1 MQTIVLPISP
11 AYIDH
16 WDLAQGIK
24 ELVSNCSDSVD
35 RQRELMEFFTKENE
49 DGTIDLTIGN
59 KIIEG
64 KLEPK
69 HLVLGVSENRNKESA
84 IGQFGEG
91 MKLAFI
97 TLLRNGIETLVENDD
112 ERWEVVLRYDETF
125 GTDLPHIIIGEDD
138 PTGHVRFHLKGLD
151 KQTVVN
157 VMSMIWEF
165 LPEGWFDI
173 SDDTTTIRYLKDTDE
188 DFAGLFVG
196 GIFMG
201 EIHPRFAINT
211 SPMGVPV
218 NRDRKLP
225 DDLELVKERVADIL
239 MSHFQYEGH
248 RLKML
253 DETPLKKKA
262 FSQLMSTLGL
272 FSEYIERG
280 TEYEP
285 EEEKLL
291 RQKKNDINCW
301 FSIAKL
307 EEFFNKKLDDMRSL
321 RFCTDYNT
329 AIAKGYEYVSWDSEN
344 MLRRIGKEDE
354 YAWAREAIVE
364 SKLRTGKT
372 VYNELLPKVYEALK
386 EAGMPEQEAKAKTK
400 ELLDDLRTYV
410 GSKEN
415 AEWDS

>member
-11 AYIDH
+11 SYIDH

-24 ELVSNCSDSVD
+24 ELVSNCSDSVN
-35 RQRELMEFFTKENE
+35 RERELMEFFTKENE

-59 KIIEG
+59 KIVEG

-97 TLLRNGIETLVENDD
+97 TLLRHDIETLVENDD
-112 ERWEVVLRYDETF
+112 ERWEVVLRHDETF
-125 GTDLPHIIIGEDD
+125 GTDLPHIVIGEDE

-157 VMSMIWEF
+157 VMSMVWEF
-165 LPEGWFDI
+165 LPEGWFELANE
-173 SDDTTTIRYLKDTDE
+173 TMTIRYLKDTDE

-211 SPMGVPV
+211 SPVGVPV

-225 DDLELVKERVADIL
+225 DDLELVKERVAALL
-239 MSHFQYEGH
+239 MEQFGYKDN
-248 RLKML
+248 RLVMV

-262 FSQLMSTLGL
+262 FSELMSALGL
-272 FSEYIERG
+272 FSEYIEKQDPI
-280 TEYEP
+280 EEP
-285 EEEKLL
+285 AEREL

-307 EEFFNKKLDDMRSL
+307 EEFFNKKLEDMRSL

-344 MLRRIGKEDE
+344 MLRRIGREEE
-354 YAWAREAIVE
+354 YSWAREAIVE
-364 SKLRTGKT
+364 NRLRSGKT

-386 EAGMPEQEAKAKTK
+386 EAGMPEQDAKVKTK
-400 ELLDDLRTYV
+400 ELLDDLRTFV

-415 AEWDS
+415 AEWGS